1 MKTVYDEMKFETS
14 SDNSFTSDS
23 DNETETKSN
32 KIYKIIQPIKITP
45 NTDRDEIPLKPKS
58 KENTQSHEKLP
69 KKKKRKI
76 F

>member
-1 MKTVYDEMKFETS
+1 MKYDNS

-45 NTDRDEIPLKPKS
+45 NTD
-58 KENTQSHEKLP
+58 
-69 KKKKRKI
+69 
-76 F
+76 